1 MDSSKTNTDKFE
13 QNRRSRFGALFVV
26 LATVTAL
33 LAYFGYSTLKQEL
46 FAEQILLN
54 ESKTDAL
61 AVRIDRWLSTR
72 KTEISTLANTPV
84 IRAMDW
90 SQSGPFLKEKHERYP
105 WFYIFAQINP
115 DGTYYNSKVDYAK
128 GKNLSDRAH
137 FKASIAGNVY
147 ASDPV
152 VSRTL
157 GTDIVA
163 VTSPV
168 YSNDKSDAKII
179 GVFGGMIDTST
190 IVDELGRFENGPDSY
205 AFAVN
210 SAGIAISH
218 PDEARRGNIN
228 TKATSLLEDADVGL
242 STVVQEMLGGSTGWR
257 KLSIDGRESYVNFTP
272 IVEADWYLATVTG
285 ADFIDSQFIIVDYAS
300 GLVALVLSI
309 GFLMIWRS
317 RRLEVDTLNQQ
328 RELFAEKS
336 RAKSAFLASMSHE
349 LRTPLNAVIGYSQ
362 MLIANPKVD
371 EESRKTLSVVLNS
384 GRHLL
389 MLINRVL
396 DLSKIEAGKLE
407 LDQRA
412 VNPQS
417 LINELIQVFEIER
430 TKYSVKLHAN
440 VDSRLPKAVL
450 LDPDKLTQVV
460 TNIVVNAFKYGEGS
474 DVSLKFAH
482 DAGAQSLQISVE
494 DQGAGMTEEQLSQ
507 LFTPFEQVN
516 NKAEGAG
523 LGMSIVKELVQLM
536 GGQIYV
542 DSEVGKG
549 TRITINLP
557 YTPVEDEALEMTART
572 HLPESIA
579 NGLKPSVLVVDDHP
593 QNRQLLHS
601 LLAPMGFVITE
612 AVDGLDAQSKFEQSA
627 FDLVITDL
635 VMPNMDGFE
644 LVSWIRQTHSEKSL
658 PIIVAS
664 ASAFHD
670 DQVRSL
676 SVGANSFISKP
687 IDPFELLG
695 RIAKL
700 CDLEYT
706 DTEAADEVE
715 TAVDSSIDWSDP
727 KNRALRLALLD
738 AANLGQMQKI
748 EQLLQTIEGEDSY
761 GQWRALL
768 QSAIDEHDDERIVE
782 VLSSVDGEL

>member
-1 MDSSKTNTDKFE
+1 MDKLE

-26 LATVTAL
+26 LATLTAL

-46 FAEQILLN
+46 FAEQLLVN

-72 KTEISTLANTPV
+72 KTEISALANTPV

-115 DGTYYNSKVDYAK
+115 DGTYYNSKVDYAE

-168 YSNDKSDAKII
+168 YSNDRSDAKII

-210 SAGIAISH
+210 SSGIAISH

-228 TKATSLLEDADVGL
+228 TKATSLLEDADIGL
-242 STVVQEMLGGSTGWR
+242 RTAVEEMLGGATGWR
-257 KLSIDGRESYVNFTP
+257 KLNIDGREAYVNFTP
-272 IVEADWYLATVTG
+272 ITEADWYVATVSD
-285 ADFIDSQFIIVDYAS
+285 ADFIDGQFVIVDYAS
-300 GLVALVLSI
+300 GFVALVLSV
-309 GFLMIWRS
+309 GFVMIWRS
-317 RRLEVDTLNQQ
+317 RRLEVETLNQQ
-328 RELFAEKS
+328 REVFAEKS

-371 EESRKTLSVVLNS
+371 EESRKTLSVILNS

-407 LDQRA
+407 LDLRT

-417 LINELIQVFEIER
+417 LISELIQIFEIER
-430 TKYSVKLHAN
+430 TKYSVQLHAN
-440 VDSRLPKAVL
+440 VDSKLPKAAL

-460 TNIVVNAFKYGEGS
+460 TNIVVNAFKYGQGS

-482 DAGAQSLQISVE
+482 DPGAQSLLITVE
-494 DQGAGMTEEQLSQ
+494 DQGAGMSEEQLSR

-516 NKAEGAG
+516 NKSEGAG

-542 DSEVGKG
+542 DSKVGKG

-557 YTPVEDEALEMTART
+557 YAPVEDEALEMTART
-572 HLPESIA
+572 RLPESIA
-579 NGLKPSVLVVDDHP
+579 KGLKPSVLVVDDHP
-593 QNRQLLHS
+593 QNRELLRS

-612 AVDGLDAQSKFEQSA
+612 AVDGVDAQAKFEQSA

-635 VMPNMDGFE
+635 VMPNMDGVE
-644 LVSWIRQTHSEKSL
+644 LVSWIRQTHPDKHL

-676 SVGANSFISKP
+676 SVGADSFMSKP

-695 RIAKL
+695 RIAQL
-700 CDLEYT
+700 CELEYT
-706 DTEAADEVE
+706 DSATADAPQKAAEL
-715 TAVDSSIDWSDP
+715 SIDWSDSR
-727 KNRALRLALLD
+727 NQALRAAVID

-748 EQLLQTIEGEDSY
+748 EQLLESIESEDCY
-761 GQWRALL
+761 AQWRELL
-768 QSAIDEHDDERIVE
+768 QSAIDEHDDERIIE
-782 VLSSVDGEL
+782 VLENVNA